1 MLFGIRLVNVS
12 LAELKQFPEAQAGL
26 HRAIATIPEEVA
38 AYKNVT
44 AARGHL
50 LELLS

>member
-1 MLFGIRLVNVS
+1 VNVS

-26 HRAIATIPEEVA
+26 HRAIATMPVEVA